1 MLNLSPNKLTD
12 ITVKKRNKPGYIIV
26 HGAYLMYSLPEL
38 SIAPHS
44 GSGGWAPNPK
54 KLNEAIEIIANN
66 DKTEL
71 ETISEVKKNSLW
83 RKVKKAKQSLL
94 IISIT

>member
-54 KLNEAIEIIANN
+54 KLNEAIEMIAPPKSSVAITIIIAI
-66 DKTEL
+66 L
-71 ETISEVKKNSLW
+71 RRI
-83 RKVKKAKQSLL
+83 
-94 IISIT
+94 